1 MTVALAAVVGF
12 LGARLLWLLLGPV
25 FAHPAF
31 QRLNYREHVVPTGAG
46 IVLALVPLFAE
57 AVRLTAGAAG
67 IGVRGITGPR
77 AAVVIAAVGMGLVGL
92 IDDIAGTGDQR
103 GLRGHIGAL
112 IENGR
117 LTTGGLKLI
126 AGAAIA
132 LIAVSPLPHSAFWPF
147 IADAALVALA
157 ANLGNL
163 LDRAPGRTIKV
174 GAIAFAVLAIFTVVP
189 RPLIPAAVVA
199 GAAMGL
205 LLDDLH
211 ERLMLGDA
219 GANVLGATIGVGVVA
234 TTELPVRVV
243 LLVLVAAANVA
254 SEWVSFGQVIDS
266 TRPLRGVDRWG
277 RR

>member
-1 MTVALAAVVGF
+1 MIVVLAALVGF
-12 LGARLLWLLLGPV
+12 LGARLLWLLLAPV

-31 QRLNYREHVVPTGAG
+31 QRLNYRDRDVPTGAG
-46 IVLALVPLFAE
+46 VVLALVPVFAE
-57 AVRLTAGAAG
+57 AVRLAAGAAG
-67 IGVRGITGPR
+67 VGVRGITGPR
-77 AAVVIAAVGMGLVGL
+77 AAVVIAAIGFGFVGVL
-92 IDDIAGTGDQR
+92 DDIAGTAHQR

-112 IENGR
+112 VETGR
-117 LTTGGLKLI
+117 LTTGALKLV
-126 AGAAIA
+126 AGAATA
-132 LIAVSPLPHSAFWPF
+132 LIAVSPLPHTAFWPY

-189 RPLIPAAVVA
+189 RPLVPAAVVA

-219 GANVLGATIGVGVVA
+219 GANVLGAVIAVGAVA
-234 TTELPVRVV
+234 TTELPIRVT
-243 LLVLVAAANVA
+243 LLMIVAAANVA
-254 SEWVSFGQVIDS
+254 SEWVSFGRVIDA

-277 RR
+277 RL